1 VLKYAVLAALAA
13 GIAFLLTPRVRAL
26 ALRLGAIDEPGGRRI
41 HQGRVPRLGGIGVF
55 AAFLTAIAVGRGL
68 DLFGIDVFFG
78 HGAGWRWVLGGAIV
92 VAGVGAVDDLRK
104 VGPAVKLL
112 FQLVAGLM
120 VLVGGHGI
128 TVVTNPFS
136 GKALSLGGLSD
147 PITLVWVIGIT
158 NAFNLIDGLDGLAAG
173 VALIASWTL
182 FMVSLTNGAVDVAI
196 LSATLAGSL
205 AGFLYYNFNPASIFL
220 GDSGSLLL
228 GYLLSVLSIQSAHK
242 EATAVVILVPILA
255 LGVPI
260 MDILLSMARRLLGAL
275 HIAQVD
281 PERNEYRFLFVRSAS
296 VFRADRNHIH
306 HRLMRLGFTQK
317 NVVLLLYTISILL
330 GLLAFLSVALRGS
343 STAALVAIV
352 ASAVY
357 VGIRKLGYQE
367 VEIFRRGALLPLF
380 QLPVVNRRL
389 FHAMV
394 DAGLVCLSY
403 AFAFFVVASGPLVG
417 DERDYLLRTVVPVAV
432 AKLAAFGYSGIYWR
446 TYRYTNMGDLLRLLK
461 GMLAAEVVEI
471 VVLAAAFGLPPH
483 VLPVLLLDF
492 YLSATCVVGTR
503 VSFKV
508 FEVLARRTE
517 PIGDGCRVLIYGA
530 GATGTA
536 FLRETEQAP
545 ALGYEVVG
553 FIDDYAAWWGHEVNG
568 VRVLGGIDKLGDL
581 IDRHGV
587 REVIVASRN
596 VPPDRLDAA
605 MIACGPRGVPL
616 RRFQITLDQV
626 RPETAAVAEQPQ

>member
-1 VLKYAVLAALAA
+1 MLKYAILAVLAAA
-13 GIAFLLTPRVRAL
+13 IAFLLTPRVRAL

-41 HQGRVPRLGGIGVF
+41 HQGRVPRLGGLAVF
-55 AAFLTAIAVGRGL
+55 AAFLSALAVGWGL
-68 DLFGIDVFFG
+68 NLLGVDVFFG
-78 HGAGWRWVLGGAIV
+78 YGAGWSWVLGGATV

-104 VGPAVKLL
+104 VGPAAKLL

-120 VLVGGHGI
+120 VLLGGHGI
-128 TVVTNPFS
+128 TAVTNPFS
-136 GKALSLGGLSD
+136 GEALSLGWLSA
-147 PITLVWVIGIT
+147 PITLLWVVGVT

-173 VALIASWTL
+173 VALIASSTL
-182 FMVSLTNGAVDVAI
+182 FMVSVTSGGVDVAL

-220 GDSGSLLL
+220 GDSGALLL
-228 GYLLSVLSIQSAHK
+228 GYLLSVFSIQSAHK
-242 EATAVVILVPILA
+242 GATAVVIFVPILA
-255 LGVPI
+255 LGLPI
-260 MDILLSMARRLLGAL
+260 MDILLSMVRRLLGAL

-281 PERNEYRFLFVRSAS
+281 PERNEYRFLFARSAS

-306 HRLMRLGFTQK
+306 HRLMRLGFTQR
-317 NVVLLLYTISILL
+317 NVVLLLYTVSVLL
-330 GLLAFLSVALRGS
+330 GLLAFLSVVLRGS

-352 ASAVY
+352 AGAAY

-403 AFAFFVVASGPLVG
+403 TLAFFVVESGPLAG
-417 DERDYLLRTVVPVAV
+417 DERNYLLRTVVPVAV
-432 AKLAAFGYSGIYWR
+432 AKLAAFAYAGVYWR
-446 TYRYTNMGDLLRLLK
+446 TYRYTNTGDLLRLLK
-461 GMLAAEVVEI
+461 GMLAAQALEI
-471 VVLAAAFGLPPH
+471 VVLAVAFGLPPH
-483 VLPVLLLDF
+483 ALPVLLLDF

-508 FEVLARRTE
+508 FEVLARSE
-517 PIGDGCRVLIYGA
+517 PSGETRRVLIYGA
-530 GATGTA
+530 GGTGTA
-536 FLRETEQAP
+536 LLREIEQDP

-553 FIDDYAAWWGHEVNG
+553 FIDDYSAWWGHEVNG
-568 VRVLGGIDKLGDL
+568 VRVLGGIDKLGTL

-596 VPPDRLDAA
+596 VLPERVEAA

-626 RPETAAVAEQPQ
+626 RPETAAVAEQIQ